1 MLGGFISVNQPKE
14 VYSINDSL
22 FESIKDFFII
32 KDSTLKLIN
41 INLHSFK
48 DLNRHSYIK
57 WNIANSIIN
66 YRNQY
71 GLYSS
76 LEKLLKIHIID
87 QEIYFKIVSYLT
99 IK

>member
-1 MLGGFISVNQPKE
+1 MLSGFISVNQIKE

-22 FESIKDFFII
+22 FDSIKDFLII
-32 KDSTLKLIN
+32 KDSTLKQIN
-41 INLHSFK
+41 INLCSIK
-48 DLNRHSYIK
+48 DLNRHPYIK